1 MIKTADVKVS
11 KPFLTEQ
18 CWVFMHKGKVMSL
31 VFLYLRVK
39 HLTIITIKGS
49 EVMHC
54 IFEPK
59 RKDDITTNKI
69 SALFIVILFE
79 TFRIDAIKVTIQ
91 LSSLARHKGY

>member
-1 MIKTADVKVS
+1 
-11 KPFLTEQ
+11 
-18 CWVFMHKGKVMSL
+18 MSL

-39 HLTIITIKGS
+39 HLTIITIKKGS

-54 IFEPK
+54 IFEPKK

-79 TFRIDAIKVTIQ
+79 TFRIDAIKSNNPVIIIG
-91 LSSLARHKGY
+91 SP